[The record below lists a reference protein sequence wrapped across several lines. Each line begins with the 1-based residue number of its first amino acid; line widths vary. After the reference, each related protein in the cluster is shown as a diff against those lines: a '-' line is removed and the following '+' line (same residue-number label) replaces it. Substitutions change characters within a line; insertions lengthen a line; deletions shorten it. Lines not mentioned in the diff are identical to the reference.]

1 MATSIIGTVKHLP
14 KASVLPSLPEEGISN
29 RIYFVPS
36 KNPTEDNRYSEY
48 LWVKDDDHPEGY
60 WELVGPTAIDLT
72 NYATKEDLNNYL
84 LLTGGN
90 MLDNITF
97 PQEKGIVISGKSD
110 SDLLTATGKST
121 TLKTINGTTLFGS
134 DNIEIDTSNISVSL
148 EWYKRNSL
156 SEEATINLN
165 IGRSKVNLFPNIFNL
180 FTSGIAH
187 TQTSLYLE
195 LSANPGAGSLPQAP
209 TSLCQWKIPLADNN
223 TAGII
228 SSKDKSK
235 LDSLSDPKNLL
246 AYGVDFNS
254 IKFYNAIKKYGWDN
268 FTHEVVYSNLNKQ
281 AADKLEKEL
290 IHKYNSIEE
299 GYNLK
304 EGGSRG
310 ELSTKSLAK
319 MSESLK
325 RGYSEFPER
334 REKIRNKALGRK
346 MPKDTRCKIS
356 LNHSKSNL
364 LKINDEVGSIRY
376 WALKIGKAHSVLSYR
391 LKVHGIDN
399 LRKYIEQR
407 IKLV

>member
-1 MATSIIGTVKHLP
+1 MVAEARLK
-14 KASVLPSLPEEGISN
+14 
-29 RIYFVPS
+29 S
-36 KNPTEDNRYSEY
+36 KNLYK
-48 LWVKDDDHPEGY
+48 V
-60 WELVGPTAIDLT
+60 EL
-72 NYATKEDLNNYL
+72 YL
-84 LLTGGN
+84 LKI
-90 MLDNITF
+90 M
-97 PQEKGIVISGKSD
+97 PMVIALAYLVNTVSSY
-110 SDLLTATGKST
+110 
-121 TLKTINGTTLFGS
+121 FGVDIPILAS
-134 DNIEIDTSNISVSL
+134 IAGMSL
-148 EWYKRNSL
+148 
-156 SEEATINLN
+156 
-165 IGRSKVNLFPNIFNL
+165 
-180 FTSGIAH
+180 
-187 TQTSLYLE
+187 
-195 LSANPGAGSLPQAP
+195 
-209 TSLCQWKIPLADNN
+209 IPL
-223 TAGII
+223 IFMYI
-228 SSKDKSK
+228 SS
-235 LDSLSDPKNLL
+235 
-246 AYGVDFNS
+246 Y
-254 IKFYNAIKKYGWDN
+254 
-268 FTHEVVYSNLNKQ
+268 
-281 AADKLEKEL
+281 DKLEKEL